1 MGIKCFRI
9 EALVHPGRSDGT
21 RESPRHVTA
30 HAQLQS
36 RTFAELGGGA
46 ITQESQ
52 FNVRSGVGATAAF
65 AVGRALSEQLTLE
78 GRLSASAF
86 AAPQQITNPG
96 GCLGRSPCVFP
107 SASNVRVV
115 TLGASGE
122 YHSTPTPIMPLVLFG
137 LGGRYVSEAPERG
150 SDARPYGEVGVGLML
165 HHWGLRAR
173 YQATT
178 AGSELPKWM
187 IPVTLD
193 YRF

>member
-1 MGIKCFRI
+1 MSTKLICVCSVLL
-9 EALVHPGRSDGT
+9 AVPH
-21 RESPRHVTA
+21 TA
-30 HAQLQS
+30 HAQQQS
-36 RTFAELGGGA
+36 RWFGQLSGGV

-65 AVGRALSEQLTLE
+65 AGGRALSEQLTLE

-86 AAPQQITNPG
+86 AAPQEIINPG
-96 GCLGRSPCVFP
+96 GCLGVLPCIYPSP
-107 SASNVRVV
+107 SSVRVV

-122 YHSTPTPIMPLVLFG
+122 YHSTPAPIMPLVLFG
-137 LGGRYVSEAPERG
+137 LGGRHVSEAPERG
-150 SDARPYGEVGVGLML
+150 SDTRPYAEVGVGLMS
-165 HHWGLRAR
+165 HQWGLRAR

>member
-1 MGIKCFRI
+1 MSTKLICVCSLTL
-9 EALVHPGRSDGT
+9 AVPLA
-21 RESPRHVTA
+21 A
-30 HAQLQS
+30 HAQQQS
-36 RTFAELGGGA
+36 RWFGQLSGGV

-52 FNVRSGVGATAAF
+52 FDVRSGVGATAAF
-65 AVGRALSEQLTLE
+65 AVGRALSELLTLE

-86 AAPQQITNPG
+86 AAPEEFINPG
-96 GCLGRSPCVFP
+96 GCLGASPCIFP
-107 SASNVRVV
+107 SASSVRVV
-115 TLGASGE
+115 TIGGSGE
-122 YHSTPTPIMPLVLFG
+122 FHSVPTPIMPLVLFG

-150 SDARPYGEVGVGLML
+150 SDTRPYAEVGVGLML
-165 HHWGLRAR
+165 HQWGIRAR

>member
-1 MGIKCFRI
+1 MQW
-9 EALVHPGRSDGT
+9 RSLDSSMST
-21 RESPRHVTA
+21 KLICVCSVLLAVPHTA
-30 HAQLQS
+30 HAQQQS
-36 RTFAELGGGA
+36 RWFGQLSGGV

-52 FNVRSGVGATAAF
+52 FNVRSGVGATTAF
-65 AVGRALSEQLTLE
+65 AGGRALSEQLTLE

-86 AAPQQITNPG
+86 AAPREFINPG
-96 GCLGRSPCVFP
+96 GCLGASPCIFP
-107 SASNVRVV
+107 SASSVRVV

-122 YHSTPTPIMPLVLFG
+122 YHSTSAPIMPLVLFG
-137 LGGRYVSEAPERG
+137 LGTRHVSEAPERG
-150 SDARPYGEVGVGLML
+150 SDTRPYAEFGVGLMSQQ
-165 HHWGLRAR
+165 WGLRAR

>member
-1 MGIKCFRI
+1 MSTKLICVCSLLL
-9 EALVHPGRSDGT
+9 AVPL
-21 RESPRHVTA
+21 TA
-30 HAQLQS
+30 HAQEQS
-36 RTFAELGGGA
+36 RTFAELGAGV

-52 FNVRSGVGATAAF
+52 FNVRSGVGATAAI

-78 GRLSASAF
+78 ARLSASAF
-86 AAPQQITNPG
+86 AAPQEIINPG
-96 GCLGRSPCVFP
+96 GCLGRSPCIFP

-115 TLGASGE
+115 TIGGSGE
-122 YHSTPTPIMPLVLFG
+122 FHSAPAPIMPLVLFG
-137 LGGRYVSEAPERG
+137 LGGRYVSEVPERG
-150 SDARPYGEVGVGLML
+150 SDTRPYGEVGVGLMF

-173 YQATT
+173 YQATS